1 MIFIYKIVHIMAL
14 ENLSN
19 NISYVRDSHQHDT
32 RNSNNIRLPN
42 MTMATSQNCI
52 FYKGIKAY
60 NTLSVEIKNSCTIKE
75 FKRKLNDHLRLVSN
89 DL

>member
-1 MIFIYKIVHIMAL
+1 MYAILTNTTTETVTIFVYH
-14 ENLSN
+14 
-19 NISYVRDSHQHDT
+19 
-32 RNSNNIRLPN
+32 

-60 NTLSVEIKNSCTIKE
+60 NNLSVEIKNSSTIKE
-75 FKRKLNDHLRLVSN
+75 FKRKLNDNLRLVSN